1 MISQS
6 IEPESSSSKNTL
18 GTTEVAAASG
28 TFDMSPIAAITA
40 NKTLSDLGCDMAV
53 LRITRP
59 SLLVEPFDIRRL
71 QNHLRIVG
79 RAGAARSDAIKSPAG
94 GCSLPYVQRVR
105 DIGLHLHDIAR
116 VTLGARDID
125 GAGRAVFKRITRPP
139 TRRLAGEIGGGAARP
154 HARHGVAARHL
165 VGFIHQRGQRGLS

>member
-18 GTTEVAAASG
+18 GTTEVAVASG
-28 TFDMSPIAAITA
+28 TLLRFRVAAEASGTLDMSPIAAITA
-40 NKTLSDLGCDMAV
+40 ITANKTLSELGCDMAV

-79 RAGAARSDAIKSPAG
+79 RAGAARSDAINSPAG
-94 GCSLPYVQRVR
+94 GCSLPFVQRVR

-125 GAGRAVFKRITRPP
+125 GAATR
-139 TRRLAGEIGGGAARP
+139 T
-154 HARHGVAARHL
+154 
-165 VGFIHQRGQRGLS
+165 